1 MDKSIGFRFSPW
13 AVCVPML
20 LILIITIAFTAAN
33 VPLSD
38 GIRYWQ
44 SAGYFLNGFS
54 NIDIINS
61 SLLWNG
67 PFYPFF
73 LFILRLLSL
82 GVKES
87 IFFNAIFIYLAGVL
101 LFKLLRK
108 HLSFIISVI
117 VIYSWYFI
125 DPFLFYW
132 GAKLYSEPLAIFLIV
147 AFMYKME
154 IFIKTKSNRDL
165 VLTSLLFSSLILTRV
180 LFGYVCIALILIF
193 GLFYLVKKQILVKN
207 ILKIF
212 LLSFLFITP
221 YLAVTYKITGKH
233 LYFSNG
239 GGTLLYWISSPHK
252 NDLGEWHVFGLD
264 NLKDHLGMR
273 YNKFSGLD
281 STYLARVNE
290 VIIDQMKNDHATVIE
305 KINSS
310 NFNAVEQ
317 DEFLKKEALNN
328 ISKHPINFT
337 KNWLL
342 NCGRLFIGYPHA
354 IYFKPPYSPLLSLL
368 NILKSTLVIALF
380 VFASVLFFLYSLK
393 GSLNLFK
400 ITFLIITL
408 YLGGQ
413 SLLAVQSQRF
423 LLPVY
428 PIIVYF
434 TSIQLNRHLK
444 FKS

>member
-13 AVCVPML
+13 AVCVPIL
-20 LILIITIAFTAAN
+20 LILIVIITFTAAN

-54 NIDIINS
+54 NVDLINS

-73 LFILRLLSL
+73 LFILRILGL
-82 GVKES
+82 GVKAS

-108 HLSFIISVI
+108 HLSFKISVI
-117 VIYSWYFI
+117 VIYSWFFI

-132 GAKLYSEPLAIFLIV
+132 GAKLYSEPLAIFLVV
-147 AFMYKME
+147 AFMFKME
-154 IFIKTKSNRDL
+154 NYFNSKSNRDL
-165 VLTSLLFSSLILTRV
+165 VLTSVLFSSLILTRV
-180 LFGYVCIALILIF
+180 LFGYVCIGLILIF
-193 GLFYLVKKQILVKN
+193 GVSYFIKKQLWVKN
-207 ILKIF
+207 IFKIF
-212 LLSFLFITP
+212 LFSFLFITP
-221 YLAVTYKITGKH
+221 YLTITYSITGKH

-264 NLKDHLGMR
+264 NLKEHLGKR

-281 STYLARVNE
+281 STYLARVND
-290 VIIDQMKNDHATVIE
+290 VIIDQIKNDHATVIE
-305 KINSS
+305 KINTSQ
-310 NFNAVEQ
+310 FNAVEQ
-317 DEFLKKEALNN
+317 DEFLKKEALKN
-328 ISKHPINFT
+328 ISNHPINFA

-380 VFASVLFFLYSLK
+380 VFASGLFFLHSFK
-393 GSLNLFK
+393 GSFNLIA

-428 PIIVYF
+428 PIMVYF
-434 TSIQLNRHLK
+434 TSTQLNRHLK